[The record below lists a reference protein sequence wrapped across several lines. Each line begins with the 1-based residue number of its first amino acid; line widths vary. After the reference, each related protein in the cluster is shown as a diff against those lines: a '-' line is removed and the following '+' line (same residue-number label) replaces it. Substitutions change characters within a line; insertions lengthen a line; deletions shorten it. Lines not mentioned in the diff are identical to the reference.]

1 MEGFLSDQYRFVYSQ
16 WRVQVL
22 NSLTDPDHFVLSF
35 DLSKKKRPVHTLC
48 VIVSLNAN
56 FMNDQVSSLV
66 SHMAWKM
73 EMEKC

>member
-1 MEGFLSDQYRFVYSQ
+1 MNF
-16 WRVQVL
+16 
-22 NSLTDPDHFVLSF
+22 LTDPDHFVLSF
-35 DLSKKKRPVHTLC
+35 DLSKKKRSVHTLC
-48 VIVSLNAN
+48 VIVSLNVN